1 VRARCP
7 PSDGSVRSAPH
18 HQRHPPGGTD
28 PECRHP
34 LQLTERDPALSRNRW
49 RRHRWCWSGWRR
61 RRWRVGCWRGRHDGR
76 RAAAHTS
83 QACGRWTEGAVS
95 VEYMYAQPAVAT
107 GQGPLLLLACHVCG
121 GGRLLAAAGRVPCAG
136 SPPMPSNPESA
147 ARRRSTLDC
156 CCSCLSSCLL
166 ACCFDCCTACC
177 CGCGLRRAARVAAWL
192 SRLLLCLLLRLPC
205 SAGLAALPASP
216 LNTA

>member
-1 VRARCP
+1 MRARCP

-121 GGRLLAAAGRVPCAG
+121 GGCWRRPAVCWLTAHPIRN
-136 SPPMPSNPESA
+136 PPLVVA
-147 ARRRSTLDC
+147 RRSTAAAAASAAACWPAASTAALPAAADAGCGARRASRRGCRVC
-156 CCSCLSSCLL
+156 CC
-166 ACCFDCCTACC
+166 ACCC
-177 CGCGLRRAARVAAWL
+177 CGC
-192 SRLLLCLLLRLPC
+192 
-205 SAGLAALPASP
+205 LAALDWLRCLPP
-216 LNTA
+216 P